1 MRGEKVVIKFKF
13 QKSHSGYSLGYRL
26 EKDESAFEQVS

>member
-1 MRGEKVVIKFKF
+1 MWGGKVVIKFKF

-26 EKDESAFEQVS
+26 GKDESAYE